1 MIKLKDILTEAFKPT
16 VTMAKRDKPFSQ
28 KHFTSKN
35 DAKKY
40 IKQMVK
46 KYKLKRQKGF
56 WGNPQTGVE
65 LITNF

>member
-1 MIKLKDILTEAFKPT
+1 MIKLKDILSEAFKPT
-16 VTMAKRDKPFSQ
+16 VTMSKRDKPFSQ
-28 KHFTSKN
+28 EHFASKN

-46 KYKLKRQKGF
+46 KYKLTRQKGF

-65 LITNF
+65 LLTNF